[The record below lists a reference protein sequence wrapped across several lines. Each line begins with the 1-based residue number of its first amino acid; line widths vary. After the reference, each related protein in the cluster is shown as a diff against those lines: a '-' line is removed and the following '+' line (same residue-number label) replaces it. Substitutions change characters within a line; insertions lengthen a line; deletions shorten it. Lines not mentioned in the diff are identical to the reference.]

1 MQEAIDA
8 TPSRT
13 SLSGIPNRQDQ
24 AVLAR
29 SVGKRLREAREMVG
43 LSQLNAAK
51 QLGYAN
57 SSKLAKIE
65 GGKDSSQIPLWVIKR
80 ASCLYDVAVDYLLGN
95 TETMEV
101 GDTRHAALR
110 EMSTHM
116 REHWERLRQRDV
128 MVEQA
133 LRERIIAIEETVVLL
148 ESEASEASAAMA
160 RCAELNPEWQD
171 MRGGSRLFDAVERTA
186 AAARTSRSK
195 LNRYRREAKAA
206 GGAPQLDL
214 VFC

>member
-1 MQEAIDA
+1 MQEAKDA
-8 TPSRT
+8 TQSRT
-13 SLSGIPNRQDQ
+13 SQTGIPSRQDQ

-29 SVGKRLREAREMVG
+29 KVGERMREARLMVG
-43 LSQLNAAK
+43 LSQLTAAR

-80 ASCLYDVAVDYLLGN
+80 CSCLYDVSVDYLLGN
-95 TETMEV
+95 TETMEAE
-101 GDTRHAALR
+101 DTRHVALR

-133 LRERIIAIEETVVLL
+133 LRERVVAIEETIVLL
-148 ESEASEASAAMA
+148 EREAGEASVAMS
-160 RCAELNPEWQD
+160 RCAELNPGWQD
-171 MRGGSRLFDAVERTA
+171 MRGGSRLFDAIERTA

-195 LNRYRREAKAA
+195 LNRYRREARAA